1 MAEPITNTHIVTR
14 WASAQYF
21 GEARATY
28 GCDGLEVNLTGMVE
42 MVSALRGVRTPDS
55 SATVVNLEAREPRV
69 SLFDCGGPGVTRTPD
84 KRFRK
89 PLLYPPEL
97 RGHAVLE
104 RLGCRW

>member
-1 MAEPITNTHIVTR
+1 MGEPITNTHIVTR

-28 GCDGLEVNLTGMVE
+28 GCDGLESNTMRCCGSVAGD
-42 MVSALRGVRTPDS
+42 TPDS